1 MRFRKKIPILKTGS
15 WYFQKKIQIL
25 KTWSWDFFCWN
36 IIWSK
41 NKNHLTMTEVTAQR
55 MEEMTCLSSIAVV
68 PSLSKRNLIHRH
80 SFVVPLN
87 IVKNCWKWFSSKFE
101 EFKSSSDLKCWE
113 LVIYVGCNEMNSE
126 RSKIKNNTLYYRTL
140 CTVKN
145 HKIPEFSNSFW
156 WWECSLRYFFPT
168 KTIQYSV
175 RYCTVYYSLPFTIR

>member
-1 MRFRKKIPILKTGS
+1 MRFRKN
-15 WYFQKKIQIL
+15 IQIL
-25 KTWSWDFFCWN
+25 KTKSWDWGKNFRFSRVDLEIFEKNFQFSRLNLEICLFCWN
-36 IIWSK
+36 IIRCE

-80 SFVVPLN
+80 SFVVPLK

-156 WWECSLRYFFPT
+156 WWECSLRYFF
-168 KTIQYSV
+168 QQ
-175 RYCTVYYSLPFTIR
+175 